1 LLEVQLRTVEV
12 DAEFAAAHPPLQPG
26 THAKLTVR
34 DTGHGIT
41 PETRERIFDPFF
53 TTKPAGE
60 GTGMGLAVVHGI
72 ITTHGGTITVASAPG
87 RGARFDVYLPRCTAA
102 ATYEG
107 PGEKPI
113 RGQREHILF
122 ADDEPDLVRIWTA
135 TLEAQG
141 YRVTGCRDG
150 REALEAFRAD
160 PDAFDLVVTD
170 QTMPQMSG
178 EVLAQELRRLRPDLL
193 IILCTG
199 FSHTIT
205 EETARALGIQA
216 FLMKPVGRVDL
227 CRTIQRLLA
236 ERAARSG

>member
-1 LLEVQLRTVEV
+1 METAPRR
-12 DAEFAAAHPPLQPG
+12 G
-26 THAKLTVR
+26 T
-34 DTGHGIT
+34 
-41 PETRERIFDPFF
+41 
-53 TTKPAGE
+53 
-60 GTGMGLAVVHGI
+60 
-72 ITTHGGTITVASAPG
+72 
-87 RGARFDVYLPRCTAA
+87 RFDVYLPRCTAP

-113 RGQREHILF
+113 RGQGEHILF

-150 REALEAFRAD
+150 REALEAFRAE

-178 EVLAQELRRLRPDLL
+178 EILAQELRRLRPDLP

-199 FSHTIT
+199 FSHVIT
-205 EETARALGIQA
+205 EETAGTRGIRT
-216 FLMKPVGRVDL
+216 FLMKPVARVDL

-236 ERAARSG
+236 ERAARSV